1 MAHTDL
7 YKTKALV
14 KNTGVVFWSAPVTW
28 RVACSFDVTWFPIDK
43 QVRNMIWFNVSC
55 IYKGFRRNK
64 IEYIKIYM
72 VHM

>member
-43 QVRNMIWFNVSC
+43 QVRNMI
-55 IYKGFRRNK
+55 
-64 IEYIKIYM
+64 
-72 VHM
+72 